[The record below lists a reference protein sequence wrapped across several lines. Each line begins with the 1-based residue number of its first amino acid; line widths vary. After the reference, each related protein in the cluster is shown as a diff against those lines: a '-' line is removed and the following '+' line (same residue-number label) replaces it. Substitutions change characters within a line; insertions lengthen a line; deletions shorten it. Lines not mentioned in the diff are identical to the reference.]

1 MRCCSVV
8 FMKLVKLAI
17 RIQLDNSTI
26 AKLIPF
32 ITTVV
37 LYFSLIQHTDR
48 GSTPSTVLKCMP
60 IFSLL
65 FFVML
70 TTAKNAKTI
79 QYQKRILYG
88 LLFSS
93 LGDFLLNYDL
103 FEAGMGAFGIAQ
115 VFYISA
121 FGMKPLKP
129 LIGLIL
135 YLLGFLATA
144 VFFGNLKPLIKVC
157 LPFYATLLLT
167 MCWRSLARIEGS
179 QNYSRLACGI
189 ASILFVISDGIIAFD
204 KFFTPIQAAQ
214 TYIMVTYYL
223 AQVGITLSVN
233 DVQLN
238 EPKSFKKLPERPNKS
253 TGTKSY

>member
-1 MRCCSVV
+1 MAQSPID
-8 FMKLVKLAI
+8 KK
-17 RIQLDNSTI
+17 DNSTI
-26 AKLIPF
+26 SKLIPF

-37 LYFSLIQHTDR
+37 LYFSLIQHTER

-65 FFVML
+65 FFLML
-70 TTAKNAKTI
+70 TTSKSATML
-79 QYQKRILYG
+79 QYRKRIMYG

-103 FEAGMGAFGIAQ
+103 FEAGMGAFGVAQ
-115 VFYISA
+115 VFYITA
-121 FGMKPLKP
+121 FGMKPPRLW
-129 LIGLIL
+129 IGGTL

-157 LPFYATLLLT
+157 LPFYAVLLLT
-167 MCWRSLARIEGS
+167 MCWRSLARIDGS
-179 QNYSRLACGI
+179 PNYSRLVCGI
-189 ASILFVISDGIIAFD
+189 SSILFVLSDGIIAFD

-233 DVQLN
+233 DVRLN
-238 EPKSFKKLPERPNKS
+238 EPTFIKPTERRNKNTAS
-253 TGTKSY
+253 KSY

>member
-1 MRCCSVV
+1 MAQS
-8 FMKLVKLAI
+8 AI
-17 RIQLDNSTI
+17 GKNDNATI
-26 AKLIPF
+26 SKLIPF
-32 ITTVV
+32 ITTVL
-37 LYFSLIQHTDR
+37 LYFSLIEHTDR
-48 GSTPSTVLKCMP
+48 SSTPSTVLKCMP

-70 TTAKNAKTI
+70 TTSKNAATK
-79 QYQKRILYG
+79 QYQQRIMYG

-93 LGDFLLNYDL
+93 VGDFLLNYDL

-121 FGMKPLKP
+121 FGMKPLK
-129 LIGLIL
+129 LWIGVTL
-135 YLLGFLATA
+135 YLLGVMAIA
-144 VFFGNLKPLIKVC
+144 VFFGNLNSIIKVC
-157 LPFYATLLLT
+157 LPFYAILLLT

-179 QNYSRLACGI
+179 HNYSRLVCGI

-238 EPKSFKKLPERPNKS
+238 EPTGSIKPTERRNKR

>member
-1 MRCCSVV
+1 MAQS
-8 FMKLVKLAI
+8 AI
-17 RIQLDNSTI
+17 GKNDNATI
-26 AKLIPF
+26 SKLIPF
-32 ITTVV
+32 ITTVL
-37 LYFSLIQHTDR
+37 LYFSLIEHTDR
-48 GSTPSTVLKCMP
+48 SSTPSTVLKCMP

-70 TTAKNAKTI
+70 TTSKNAATK
-79 QYQKRILYG
+79 QYQQRIMYG

-93 LGDFLLNYDL
+93 IGDFLLNYDL

-121 FGMKPLKP
+121 FGMKPLK
-129 LIGLIL
+129 LWIGVTL
-135 YLLGFLATA
+135 YLLGIMAIA
-144 VFFGNLKPLIKVC
+144 VFFGNLNSIIKVC
-157 LPFYATLLLT
+157 LPFYAILLLT

-179 QNYSRLACGI
+179 HNYSRLVCGI

-238 EPKSFKKLPERPNKS
+238 EPTGSIKPTERRNKR